1 MGVVA
6 DKLVD
11 GSAYKTSKWKFSSLH
26 FLMFLTL
33 LAVFAFAFI
42 LAFEFS
48 YDKIINSRFF
58 TLNEIAVYGNKHV
71 STSII
76 LDATEL
82 RTIMSIN
89 SVYSIMPHIIEKRI
103 KSQFS
108 YLENVK
114 VKRIVDRDKIRGIY
128 GLLVITVKEREP
140 VALIPC
146 REDSGSFMVVDN
158 NGILL
163 EELKGD
169 VRFTGP
175 YLNMP
180 VIIGVDEVVLKN
192 RKDEIPEVD
201 TALEVISRARVSI
214 PELFNQISYIDS
226 REPEDIKLYL
236 QNPGLSS
243 RTELKIRLAKDRI
256 KEGLEDVLPVVKK
269 IRLDRKEVEY
279 IDLRFPG
286 AVYCM
291 DVEKPDNAVINQM
304 TGKSGTESHIR

>member
-1 MGVVA
+1 M
-6 DKLVD
+6 
-11 GSAYKTSKWKFSSLH
+11 
-26 FLMFLTL
+26 
-33 LAVFAFAFI
+33 
-42 LAFEFS
+42 
-48 YDKIINSRFF
+48 
-58 TLNEIAVYGNKHV
+58 
-71 STSII
+71 
-76 LDATEL
+76 
-82 RTIMSIN
+82 
-89 SVYSIMPHIIEKRI
+89 
-103 KSQFS
+103 
-108 YLENVK
+108 
-114 VKRIVDRDKIRGIY
+114 
-128 GLLVITVKEREP
+128 
-140 VALIPC
+140 PC

-192 RKDEIPEVD
+192 RKGEIPEVD
-201 TALEVISRARVSI
+201 TALEVISKARVSI